1 MNMKYSISEI
11 KESINTKL
19 WLKHPF
25 LAQVATRMGVEYI
38 EKSNR
43 DAWAW
48 NDGLKLVI
56 NLGAIDAD
64 PIAQDF
70 TLSNIL
76 FLVGHEALHTITL
89 TTDRRCGRDPE
100 LWNMATDYAIN
111 AILIHN
117 MEKGKPCPIGEMPH
131 NDKLKNPQNPDG
143 LIGLY
148 KAKYRDM
155 SAEEIYEDLLQN
167 SPKQK
172 QGQGNGQGKS
182 IDLGGMGSGDGDD
195 QQNSNG
201 NSSGQGNSKQ
211 VRQAKDGSGQIGWD
225 DHNSQELSQADK
237 SQLKAELAQAVKSM
251 EQAGMS
257 AGKGSSTIFDRM
269 MEQMFKEPPFDWKG
283 FLDSYLRSY
292 IKDDYTWKR
301 QSRRSQGAGV
311 NLPGNATQK
320 TMKIAIAID
329 TSGSI
334 GNKELEEFFGHIN
347 KIMKSFKLF
356 QVDVW
361 CFSTIVHEDTFKSYT
376 QSDSDITAQKISTT
390 GGTDICANFEYLNE
404 KNPTQYDC
412 LILLTDGYD
421 SLDKAQFNKYP
432 VIWGI
437 IDNKNFEA
445 PKGVLNSIVMPIE
458 FDED

>member
-1 MNMKYSISEI
+1 MKYSIEEI
-11 KESINTKL
+11 KETINTKL
-19 WLKHPF
+19 WLRHPF
-25 LAQVATRMGVEYI
+25 LAQVTTRMGIEYT
-38 EKSNR
+38 ENGGR

-56 NLGAIDAD
+56 NLGAIYAD
-64 PIAQDF
+64 PIVQDF
-70 TLSNIL
+70 TMSNIL

-111 AILIHN
+111 SILIN
-117 MEKGKPCPIGEMPH
+117 NQEKGQPCPIGEMPRSS
-131 NDKLKNPQNPDG
+131 KLQNPQNPDG

-148 KAKYRDM
+148 KPKYANM

-167 SPKQK
+167 MPQQQ
-172 QGQGNGQGKS
+172 QGQGNGQGNSQGNNTKT
-182 IDLGGMGSGDGDD
+182 INLGGMGS
-195 QQNSNG
+195 SG
-201 NSSGQGNSKQ
+201 NNQSKGL
-211 VRQAKDGSGQIGWD
+211 RQAKDGSEQIGWD

-237 SQLKAELAQAVKSM
+237 SQLKAELGQAVKSM

-257 AGKGSSTIFDRM
+257 AGKGSSTVFDRM

-283 FLDSYLRSY
+283 FLDSYLKSY

-301 QSRRSQGAGV
+301 PSRRSQGSGV
-311 NLPGNATQK
+311 NLPGNAIQK

-329 TSGSI
+329 TSGSV
-334 GNKELEEFFGHIN
+334 GDEELEQFFGHIN
-347 KIMKSFKLF
+347 KIMKSFKTF

-361 CFSTIVHEDTFKSYT
+361 CFSTIVHEDTFHSYT
-376 QSDSDITAQKISTT
+376 QTDSDITAQRISTT
-390 GGTDICANFEYLNE
+390 GGTDICSNFEYLE
-404 KNPTQYDC
+404 QKNQTQYDC

-421 SLDKAQFNKYP
+421 DLSNAHFNKYP

-437 IDNKNFEA
+437 IGHKDFQA
-445 PKGVLNSIVMPIE
+445 PKGVANSIVMPIE